1 MKIYIKD
8 KFSSEWRR
16 LYKVFFELYDDELFV
31 YNDLLAINE
40 GEVLPDCTLQFEID
54 KQCIQFDVRD
64 GCLQNLENMAQSSNE

>member
-8 KFSSEWRR
+8 KLSSEWRR
-16 LYKVFFELYDDELFV
+16 LYKVFFELYDGELFV

-54 KQCIQFDVRD
+54 DCCIQIDVRD
-64 GCLQNLENMAQSSNE
+64 GCLQNLENVVQSENE